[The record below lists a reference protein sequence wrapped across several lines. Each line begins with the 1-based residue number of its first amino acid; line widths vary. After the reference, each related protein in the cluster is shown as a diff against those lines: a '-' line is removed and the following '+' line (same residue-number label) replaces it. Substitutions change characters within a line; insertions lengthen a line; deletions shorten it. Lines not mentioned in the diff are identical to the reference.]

1 MPGPPTTKFVRGKRE
16 VSPFLPVKKLRA
28 KICFNVFF
36 HVFCII
42 DILIEPLQL
51 EHIRVTLF
59 IQKLKRFFFTF
70 LALSVVFSS
79 YIGSEY
85 KSMTE
90 NLISRFKGTRADDF
104 AVPRDSWEDWHCS
117 IPFLAGTLPWKCHVP
132 VRFGLELAY
141 LKSDH
146 SNHPTQYLSQYL
158 PLMTSPSW
166 HAGNPMMFP
175 TNKCATRR

>member
-90 NLISRFKGTRADDF
+90 NLISRFKGT
-104 AVPRDSWEDWHCS
+104 
-117 IPFLAGTLPWKCHVP
+117 
-132 VRFGLELAY
+132 
-141 LKSDH
+141 
-146 SNHPTQYLSQYL
+146 
-158 PLMTSPSW
+158 
-166 HAGNPMMFP
+166 
-175 TNKCATRR
+175 